1 MDMNVSENSK
11 MKENLRTQENELC
24 EMNALCTN
32 DLERKYER
40 IYAQKL
46 RLAEEEEACI
56 KMRNFDDFMEDVENL
71 FNVT

>member
-1 MDMNVSENSK
+1 MNVSENSK
-11 MKENLRTQENELC
+11 MKENLRAQENELC

-46 RLAEEEEACI
+46 RLAEEEEAYI
-56 KMRNFDDFMEDVENL
+56 KMRNFDDFMDDVDKR
-71 FNVT
+71 FNDK